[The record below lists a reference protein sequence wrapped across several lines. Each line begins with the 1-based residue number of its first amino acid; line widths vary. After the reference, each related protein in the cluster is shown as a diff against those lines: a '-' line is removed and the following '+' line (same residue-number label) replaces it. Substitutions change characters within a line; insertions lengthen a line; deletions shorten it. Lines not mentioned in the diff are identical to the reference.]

1 MKNTREW
8 EMNLLDL
15 ETSIINSALVEGLC
29 VVISKTQL
37 AMRVPYFLRLDF
49 VPKTNLAYQILAILA
64 FIVDQK
70 LVKQAAK

>member
-1 MKNTREW
+1 MEVPKFKFF
-8 EMNLLDL
+8 NLMA
-15 ETSIINSALVEGLC
+15 ALG
-29 VVISKTQL
+29 S
-37 AMRVPYFLRLDF
+37 DF

>member
-15 ETSIINSALVEGLC
+15 ETSIISSALVEGLC
-29 VVISKTQL
+29 AVISKTQL

-49 VPKTNLAYQILAILA
+49 VPKTNSQTRALFISKEETIILNNLRN
-64 FIVDQK
+64 
-70 LVKQAAK
+70 